1 VVRVQIKFPLET
13 ERLAIRP
20 LREEDASALHE
31 VWSDPET
38 MRYIPAE
45 PAATVDETEARVRR
59 HVERHEATGLALWA
73 VEERDTG
80 EVIGVCGL
88 FPVEGTGPEVE
99 VAYHIARRHWGRGIA
114 TEAARACVDAGLAA
128 GLEQVVA
135 FAYPA
140 NGASIRVMEKAGLR
154 PDGRVQIYGREL
166 VRYTTVDF
174 EGEGTKIYE

>member
-1 VVRVQIKFPLET
+1 MDRVRIELPLET
-13 ERLAIRP
+13 ERLLVRP
-20 LREEDASALHE
+20 LREEDAQALHE

-45 PAATVDETEARVRR
+45 PAASVDETLARVRR
-59 HVERHEATGLALWA
+59 HVERHETTGLALWA
-73 VEERDTG
+73 VEERETG
-80 EVIGVCGL
+80 DVVGVCGL

-128 GLEQVVA
+128 GLPQIVA

-140 NGASIRVMEKAGLR
+140 NGASIRVMEKVGMR
-154 PDGRVQIYGREL
+154 PDGRVDIYGREL
-166 VRYTTVDF
+166 VRYTT
-174 EGEGTKIYE
+174 